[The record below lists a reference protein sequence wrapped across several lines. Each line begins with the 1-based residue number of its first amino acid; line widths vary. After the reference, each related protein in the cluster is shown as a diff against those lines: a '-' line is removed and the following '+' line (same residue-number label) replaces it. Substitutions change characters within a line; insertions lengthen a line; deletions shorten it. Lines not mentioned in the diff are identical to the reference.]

1 MLGIILEVIV
11 ILSCPLRL
19 QEEHKDPFILDQE
32 NYRIQESSENKSCS
46 KWRGWQW
53 PPWWFQ
59 TLLII
64 ILSNVCFL
72 NFLEFYSYLGQEW
85 RGPYALP
92 GVVEDR
98 RGWQWPPGWF
108 LTLLIIIWSN
118 FCFLNFLVFCSYL
131 GQEWRGPC
139 ALPGVIED
147 RRGWQW
153 SLWWFLT

>member
-1 MLGIILEVIV
+1 MEIIV
-11 ILSCPLRL
+11 ILSCPLWL
-19 QEEHKDPFILDQE
+19 QE
-32 NYRIQESSENKSCS
+32 
-46 KWRGWQW
+46 
-53 PPWWFQ
+53 
-59 TLLII
+59 
-64 ILSNVCFL
+64 
-72 NFLEFYSYLGQEW
+72 GQER

-131 GQEWRGPC
+131 GQEWRGPY
-139 ALPGVIED
+139 ALLGVMED

-153 SLWWFLT
+153 PPGWFLTWLFVILSNFCLQNIVLKSFIWNLRWNSPLRNIPVLQGSRRKKMVLTPDF